1 MASLAAVLAL
11 GVTSAGPASAQET
24 HSEHRSRDFPG
35 GDGIGLQAD
44 YSARLNWVLTRR
56 HHPMT

>member
-44 YSARLNWVLTRR
+44 YSARLN
-56 HHPMT
+56 